1 MANKKQNAFPV
12 KLDKQRKIRFTFNAF
27 CELEEVM
34 DRPLTELQ
42 NGFKMKDLR
51 ALVWAGLLHEEPD
64 LTLEDAGAMIDEAES
79 IEEVAQV
86 VGKALEAAFGSKKKD
101 AEPGK

>member
-1 MANKKQNAFPV
+1 MAKKKSFPV
-12 KLDKQRKIRFTFNAF
+12 KLDKQRKLRFTFNAF

-51 ALVWAGLLHEEPD
+51 ALLWAGLLHEEPEMTIEQAGD
-64 LTLEDAGAMIDEAES
+64 LIDEAES
-79 IEEVAQV
+79 IEVVAEAV
-86 VGKALEAAFGSKKKD
+86 SKAIEAAMGAKKQEE
-101 AEPGK
+101 EPGK